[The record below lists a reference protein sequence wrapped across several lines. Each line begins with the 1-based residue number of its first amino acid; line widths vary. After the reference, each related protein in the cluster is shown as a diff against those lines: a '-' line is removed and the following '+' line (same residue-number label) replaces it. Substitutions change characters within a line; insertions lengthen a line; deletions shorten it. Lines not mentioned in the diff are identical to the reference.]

1 MKVHTTGIKTHK
13 PKETNKVQ
21 KFAYLCHVI
30 YKNSK
35 KSQKENVFNSVWKT
49 LKTHTHTKQ
58 QWQKL
63 TCVKHPVQ
71 QIIRRC
77 EITTTVHIIK
87 SPIDCVRNSPLA
99 MNRKMAYK
107 ISSPVQKEKSL
118 RLFKKSMMIFL
129 ICWHE
134 KTSSHVENCL
144 CRGKSFRL
152 EEPTLS
158 RC

>member
-1 MKVHTTGIKTHK
+1 MKNT
-13 PKETNKVQ
+13 
-21 KFAYLCHVI
+21 
-30 YKNSK
+30 KN
-35 KSQKENVFNSVWKT
+35 
-49 LKTHTHTKQ
+49 THTKK

-71 QIIRRC
+71 QIVRC

-118 RLFKKSMMIFL
+118 RLFRKSMMIFL

-134 KTSSHVENCL
+134 KTNSYVENSH
-144 CRGKSFRL
+144 RPGKSFRL